1 MKERCFVFDFAPDRT
16 LKMVAE
22 AGRLS
27 TKTGNTSNDRKIMGE
42 FLNYCPV
49 IAVDG
54 SNMRQYNVD
63 SMLQQLKRAYTDR
76 VVRNGFDDKNL
87 YNDNLLKLDDI
98 ELADFEALKKI
109 VGASKQTEKVKN
121 IDINRQ
127 GFTDEEYEQLQAIEA
142 KPKKERTPKKL
153 LFGRKKRKRET
164 TLKRQCPF
172 CVAFPFVFRC

>member
-1 MKERCFVFDFAPDRT
+1 
-16 LKMVAE
+16 MVAE

-87 YNDNLLKLDDI
+87 YNDNLLKLTTSNLPI
-98 ELADFEALKKI
+98 
-109 VGASKQTEKVKN
+109 SK
-121 IDINRQ
+121 
-127 GFTDEEYEQLQAIEA
+127 
-142 KPKKERTPKKL
+142 P
-153 LFGRKKRKRET
+153 
-164 TLKRQCPF
+164 
-172 CVAFPFVFRC
+172 